1 VLFTLATRIQEE
13 FMHSRHIYA
22 ATLVLLSLSACANGT
37 TTPTNDDYDAV
48 ASGLGAMQ
56 TNETGGDVASMSDAI
71 VLARG
76 ELPLG
81 LSIMASGAVRGVRG
95 GLMYDYTL
103 ACSDI
108 DGVAMASC
116 NATTD
121 SARVTV
127 NWSGDLTLPWFQG
140 SIDRSGDFR
149 VTGLQ
154 SDIARID
161 GTSDFGVDADW
172 QRGTSRDAFML
183 DYQATYEAILI
194 ADGERMPVGGSA
206 HWIVNA
212 QRTRSRADHTVT
224 ASFTMDAVL
233 SFDANGALLTLDGTH
248 RYRIDGSGQA
258 HRI

>member
-1 VLFTLATRIQEE
+1 
-13 FMHSRHIYA
+13 MHFRHIHA
-22 ATLVLLSLSACANGT
+22 ATLVLLGLSACANGT
-37 TTPTNDDYDAV
+37 SAPSDDDYDAV

-76 ELPLG
+76 DLPFG
-81 LSIMASGAVRGVRG
+81 LSIMASGAVRGLRG

-103 ACSDI
+103 ACSDVS
-108 DGVAMASC
+108 GVAMASC
-116 NATTD
+116 DATTD

-140 SIDRSGDFR
+140 SIDRTGDFR

-161 GTSDFGVDADW
+161 GTSTFSIDADW
-172 QRGTSRDAFML
+172 QHNSRRDAYML
-183 DYQATYEAILI
+183 DYQATYAAILI
-194 ADGERMPVGGSA
+194 EDGDRMPIGGSA
-206 HWIVNA
+206 HWIVTA
-212 QRTRSRADHTVT
+212 QRIRSRADRTVT

-248 RYRIDGSGQA
+248 RYRIDASGQA
-258 HRI
+258 HRM